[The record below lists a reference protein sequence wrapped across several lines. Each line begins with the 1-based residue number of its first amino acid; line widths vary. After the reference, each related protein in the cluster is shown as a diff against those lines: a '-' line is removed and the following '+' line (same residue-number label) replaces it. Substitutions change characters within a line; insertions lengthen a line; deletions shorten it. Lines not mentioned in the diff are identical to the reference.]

1 MDGSPPGSSIHRISS
16 NFFDS
21 SIFFFLMHAGRTTV
35 TIQSYKIVSKEVKD
49 NQVLLGASQLVLVVK
64 NPFANTVCQ

>member
-1 MDGSPPGSSIHRISS
+1 
-16 NFFDS
+16 
-21 SIFFFLMHAGRTTV
+21 MHAGRTTV